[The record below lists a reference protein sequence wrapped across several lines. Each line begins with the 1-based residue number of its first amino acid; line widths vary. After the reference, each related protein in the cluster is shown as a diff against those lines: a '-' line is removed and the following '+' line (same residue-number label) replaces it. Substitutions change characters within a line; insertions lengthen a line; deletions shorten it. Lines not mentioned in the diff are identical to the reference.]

1 MIGDRSRD
9 ALDLQLLELSAQFL
23 EPFPIGLGFAVV
35 DERPVV
41 LMGRADTDRMLDRA
55 PVLLGASVRS
65 SMRDCRSSWRST
77 TSSTRRSITGSTSAR
92 AARPTI
98 PTRRPKS
105 SPTRSSS
112 MSTGAMRVRRRPPG
126 LGRGNQEADARTR
139 DRRRPSVPVAVRAPG
154 VCEPSA
160 RAREADHVQP
170 GSALRRGA
178 HDLGRL
184 PTPREARGGPPFSSR
199 RRAGG
204 GGVKEHRD
212 PGELSRQPIR
222 PRVPRW
228 IFRAIGGISAGRRSS
243 SPSTIRGT

>member
-1 MIGDRSRD
+1 GRARGRPGAGGRGGGLEGGDGPADRPRRGGAARAEAAAARRDPPRDRRRAGGDLYAPTQGMIGDRSRD

-139 DRRRPSVPVAVRAPG
+139 DRR
-154 VCEPSA
+154 
-160 RAREADHVQP
+160 
-170 GSALRRGA
+170 
-178 HDLGRL
+178 
-184 PTPREARGGPPFSSR
+184 
-199 RRAGG
+199 
-204 GGVKEHRD
+204 
-212 PGELSRQPIR
+212 
-222 PRVPRW
+222 
-228 IFRAIGGISAGRRSS
+228 
-243 SPSTIRGT
+243 